1 MWFIIPR
8 IMASAE
14 MPSLPQFRSYK
25 SDKADKI
32 EFRKEERNPK
42 FRVINPFMVMTSEYE
57 LWILMLIQI

>member
-1 MWFIIPR
+1 
-8 IMASAE
+8 MASAE

-25 SDKADKI
+25 SDKADEN

-42 FRVINPFMVMTSEYE
+42 FSVRNPFMVMTSEYE